1 METVPLLATQI
12 IQVKNNIAEERALSV
27 VNEARLSL
35 TVNGDLWL
43 SFLCTP
49 INQIEL
55 AVGFLYNEDIINSKN
70 QIADVRLCDSG
81 DNVDV
86 WLTFPATKPNSWL
99 RTSGCSGGFTADEQK
114 NNNPIKPQSIQ
125 LTHSQVFNIIQEL
138 FEHQHLYQESGGIHI
153 SALSDGNKL
162 ILSAED
168 IGRHNTLDKLAGMKL
183 LQQISAPTKIII
195 TSGRVTSEMMQKAL
209 RLDAEMVITRTS
221 PSVLSMKMADI
232 NGVTLIGYAKRS
244 QFNIYTH
251 PERIIPD

>member
-86 WLTFPATKPNSWL
+86 WLTFP
-99 RTSGCSGGFTADEQK
+99 
-114 NNNPIKPQSIQ
+114 
-125 LTHSQVFNIIQEL
+125 
-138 FEHQHLYQESGGIHI
+138 
-153 SALSDGNKL
+153 
-162 ILSAED
+162 
-168 IGRHNTLDKLAGMKL
+168 
-183 LQQISAPTKIII
+183 
-195 TSGRVTSEMMQKAL
+195 
-209 RLDAEMVITRTS
+209 
-221 PSVLSMKMADI
+221 
-232 NGVTLIGYAKRS
+232 
-244 QFNIYTH
+244 
-251 PERIIPD
+251 